1 MKLEAFSKS
10 RKSKRKDRRKKM
22 HNKAEKAGQRK
33 KLITSASLIQISKK
47 KIHKKAN
54 KESFLYDKF
63 RNIK

>member
-10 RKSKRKDRRKKM
+10 RKSKRKDRRKKT